1 MSYYAFSALLNAI
14 VALVLGIIVFVR
26 NRKEQAH
33 LGFSLFSGSV
43 FIWSFSY
50 FIWQISTTETA
61 ALFWC
66 RLLTIGVIFTAV
78 TYLHF
83 VYGVL
88 EIFNKK
94 FKFLILSYVLFGIFS
109 LISFSPL
116 LVAKVESILSFK
128 YWPMAGPLYS
138 FLLLLWLLYVIY
150 VAVILI
156 IEHKKAT
163 GIKKLQI
170 KYVMLGTIIGFGG
183 GATNYFLWYKILIL
197 PIGNIFAS
205 FGLIIFSYSIFRYG
219 MMNIKVIAAE
229 LLAFGLTAFAFVQ
242 IFLPL
247 EIDETGKLIVKLA
260 FVAGVVAIGWMLIK
274 STLKVLKN
282 QKLLAEL
289 SDQLNVANVKLKAL
303 EQAKTEFISIAS
315 HQLRTP
321 LSFIKGTTSMALEG
335 IWQPFNETQN
345 TELKKIYIFNERL
358 VKLVDELLDISR
370 IDSNRLEFNFET
382 VSLEPLIEE
391 IVKDFES
398 EANIKKI
405 SLLYQKPQT
414 ALPQVKIDVWKIR
427 QVITNLIDNALRYT
441 NKGGITIGAK
451 EENNKV
457 VAWVQDSGIGVS
469 PQQQKLIF
477 ERFGRDKEVIKV
489 HSEGMGLGLY
499 LGTQLVKAHKGRL
512 WVESKPGQGSTFYLE
527 LPALN

>member
-1 MSYYAFSALLNAI
+1 MLLIKAYKKSTGFYKLQIEYLFLAYAI
-14 VALVLGIIVFVR
+14 
-26 NRKEQAH
+26 
-33 LGFSLFSGSV
+33 GFSGGFTSYLPMYHIMV
-43 FIWSFSY
+43 LPIW
-50 FIWQISTTETA
+50 
-61 ALFWC
+61 
-66 RLLTIGVIFTAV
+66 
-78 TYLHF
+78 
-83 VYGVL
+83 
-88 EIFNKK
+88 N
-94 FKFLILSYVLFGIFS
+94 S
-109 LISFSPL
+109 LIS
-116 LVAKVESILSFK
+116 I
-128 YWPMAGPLYS
+128 
-138 FLLLLWLLYVIY
+138 
-150 VAVILI
+150 
-156 IEHKKAT
+156 
-163 GIKKLQI
+163 
-170 KYVMLGTIIGFGG
+170 
-183 GATNYFLWYKILIL
+183 
-197 PIGNIFAS
+197 
-205 FGLIIFSYSIFRYG
+205 SIFLIGYAIFEYRL
-219 MMNIKVIAAE
+219 MNIKLVIVE

-247 EIDETGKLIVKLA
+247 EIDETGKLIVKIA

-370 IDSNRLEFNFET
+370 IDSNRLEFSFEA
-382 VSLEPLIEE
+382 VSLEPIIEE
-391 IVKDFES
+391 IVKGYEP

-405 SLLYQKPQT
+405 FLSYQKPQT

-441 NKGGITIGAK
+441 SQGGITVGIK
-451 EENNKV
+451 EENNKI

-477 ERFGRDKEVIKV
+477 ERFGRDKEVMKV